1 MLGTSRL
8 LAAAAALCAAA
19 FIAFAGAP
27 GNLPVQDDKDRG
39 RSYDYFDELL
49 PKAKASADEAAAKE
63 VRDALTNG
71 KSPWRTMAAI
81 EAIRQ
86 AEVDQ
91 SGTGKVFLTDLLA
104 LLGEEHKKLHDKN
117 EILTVNLLVAIGTLV
132 EKDAAEVPD
141 VVRALV
147 AWHKW
152 SKNDVVR
159 LRHLAERV
167 LSKLT
172 GEDCTLKDETL
183 AFWDWWLRNKSMKQA
198 NPGAEKPPEKKSK
211 TAPIIYTEPMVGT
224 RVVFVIDVSD
234 SMKWPI
240 AKDDVSKLKA
250 KAPHLPWDDEDSPTP
265 LWLATEELA
274 YSIDKLKPDAVAGGG
289 RGTRQQRNNPE
300 MRHFAI
306 VTYSKEIKL
315 LTEGWVEAT
324 SANCKKWSNNARD
337 LEPESL
343 TNIHGG
349 LLQAFGL
356 SEKRAMTESSELDRD
371 CVLTGAHTIVFL
383 TDGYATW
390 SNDSTS
396 QNQPDQWGRE
406 NKVGDGKFVKA
417 DELIKLAVYMNRF
430 RKVTINTVG
439 IANHDKELM
448 KAFARNSG
456 GSYVDWEC
464 KIDWK

>member
-1 MLGTSRL
+1 MLCTYRTI
-8 LAAAAALCAAA
+8 AAAIALS
-19 FIAFAGAP
+19 IAIGWASAGAP
-27 GNLPVQDDKDRG
+27 GNLPVQADDRG
-39 RSYDYFDELL
+39 RSYDYFDKLL
-49 PKAKASADEAAAKE
+49 PQARNSADEAAAKE
-63 VRDALTNG
+63 VRDALNNG
-71 KSPWRTMAAI
+71 KSPWLTMAAI

-91 SGTGKVFLTDLLA
+91 PGTGEVFLPDLLA
-104 LLGEEHKKLHDKN
+104 LLDEKQKKLHDKN
-117 EILTVNLLVAIGTLV
+117 EIVTVNLFVALGVLLDK
-132 EKDAAEVPD
+132 ESEQVPD

-147 AWHKW
+147 NWHKW

-167 LSKLT
+167 LGKLT

-183 AFWDWWLRNKSMKQA
+183 AFWDWWLRNKAMKQA
-198 NPGAEKPPEKKSK
+198 VPEGEKQPEKKSK

-240 AKDDVSKLKA
+240 AADDVPKLKA
-250 KAPHLPWDDEDSPTP
+250 KAPHLPWDKESAPTA
-265 LWLATEELA
+265 LWLATQELA
-274 YSIDKLKPDAVAGGG
+274 YSIEKLKPDTAAGGK
-289 RGTRQQRNNPE
+289 GTRQQRNNPE

-306 VTYSKEIKL
+306 VTYSKEVKL
-315 LTEGWVEAT
+315 LTDGWVEAT
-324 SANCKKWSNNARD
+324 DQNCKKWANNARD
-337 LEPESL
+337 LAPESL

-349 LLQAFGL
+349 LMQAFGL
-356 SEKRAMTESSELDRD
+356 SEKRAMTSSPELDRD

-390 SNDSTS
+390 SDDSTS
-396 QNQPDQWGRE
+396 QNQPDQWGRA
-406 NKVGDGKFVKA
+406 NQVGDGKFVKA
-417 DELIKLAVYMNRF
+417 EELVKLAIYLNRF

-439 IANHDKELM
+439 IGNHDKELM
-448 KAFARNSG
+448 KAFARNGG